1 MIYFV
6 LFKQQ
11 QQKFPH
17 TTHITKGRGGI
28 KGEIGEGK
36 GREKER
42 RGEIK

>member
-1 MIYFV
+1 MKMKYSV
-6 LFKQQ
+6 LFKQ

-17 TTHITKGRGGI
+17 TTHITKGKEGIRG
-28 KGEIGEGK
+28 GEGK